1 MCITVE
7 KKFEKVE
14 NWKFKLA
21 LKFLKKSWKS
31 RKIRKSLFFKMV
43 DFWHSFCNLYFVFCI
58 FVFLSFCLFVFL
70 PFLSLPRSG
79 SPSPQERLT
88 SNSRVVIDHRNRH
101 HHHQIGNH
109 YKSRPKNQFSRN
121 LLKTMLDFFF
131 CQAQLCT
138 NVYYRENFF
147 RKSWKMKI

>member
-21 LKFLKKSWKS
+21 FKFLKKSWKS

-43 DFWHSFCNLYFVFCI
+43 DFWHFVFAVC
-58 FVFLSFCLFVFL
+58 VLYFVFL

-109 YKSRPKNQFSRN
+109 YQSRPKNQFSRN
-121 LLKTMLDFFF
+121 LLKTMSIFLF
-131 CQAQLCT
+131 CQAQLGI